1 MMQTPYFA
9 FLFPM
14 QTLISNETAFEGYLN
29 QESDQRSGSWH
40 GDGSAVSASI
50 NQSSPDFS
58 IKFGNSIF
66 INGDS
71 AIDSSKL
78 WKVHA
83 AGI

>member
-9 FLFPM
+9 FLFLM
-14 QTLISNETAFEGYLN
+14 QTLISNETAFEGYSN

-40 GDGSAVSASI
+40 GDGSTVSASI

-78 WKVHA
+78 WKVYA
-83 AGI
+83 TGI